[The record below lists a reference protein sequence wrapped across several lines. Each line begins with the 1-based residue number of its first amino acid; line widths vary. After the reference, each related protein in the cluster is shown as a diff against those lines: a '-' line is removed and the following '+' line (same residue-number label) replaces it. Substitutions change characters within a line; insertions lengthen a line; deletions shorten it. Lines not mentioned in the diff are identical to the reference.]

1 MFEWD
6 EAKNR
11 ANIAKHGV
19 SFDVARRIFDGP
31 VLNWLDGRRAYGEI
45 RHVGIGRV
53 DGVVFLAVVHTARN
67 GNTRIISAR
76 PAKRKERERY
86 DQEKPDHKAIRPGT
100 DA

>member
-6 EAKNR
+6 EAKNF

-19 SFDVARRIFDGP
+19 SFDVAKRIFDGP
-31 VLNWLDGRRAYGEI
+31 VLNSLDGRRNYGEV
-45 RHVGIGRV
+45 RRVGIGQV
-53 DGVVFLAVVHTARN
+53 DGVLFPAVVHTARN

-76 PAKRKERERY
+76 PAKRRERERY
-86 DQEKPDHKAIRPGT
+86 DQEKSNHKFIRPGA